1 MFVAIITPIA
11 VATLAGAG
19 LDDLPPPLPPP
30 LDESPPP
37 EAPPEAAEGDAGLP
51 LPLPPSAAPD
61 RFKPA
66 EAFSLD
72 DAAVDI
78 IDWFMRREGV
88 CVCTYS
94 TC

>member
-1 MFVAIITPIA
+1 MCLFVAIITPIA

-19 LDDLPPPLPPP
+19 LDDLPPPFPPP

-37 EAPPEAAEGDAGLP
+37 EAPPEAAEGDAG

-78 IDWFMRREGV
+78 TEIDL
-88 CVCTYS
+88 
-94 TC
+94 